1 MFVNTVLSRQGN
13 PETMTVMNTS
23 GVDAL
28 VANLVA
34 ASNPRAQSAA
44 NMRCRINDDEPF
56 VVLSSAEHWEQLK
69 RTQYFFPVRFQ
80 GVDTSMMELVIQ
92 CLRKLECSTV
102 IYEVLRDTPFLE
114 SPAQILH
121 DIFVGR
127 FKNVGFMKGAS
138 TNCHADVAAFLK
150 PTQSENSAVHLKV
163 AQERVLVMLGF
174 LFGND
179 AYQPWL

>member
-1 MFVNTVLSRQGN
+1 MAALTNNQASLDTQKDAATTKLTSQQTAQGKLDDTLFVNTVLSRQGN
-13 PETMTVMNTS
+13 PETMTVMNAS

-56 VVLSSAEHWEQLK
+56 IVLSSAEQWEQLK

-80 GVDTSMMELVIQ
+80 GADTSMMELVIQ

-121 DIFVGR
+121 DIGSR
-127 FKNVGFMKGAS
+127 TWGS
-138 TNCHADVAAFLK
+138 
-150 PTQSENSAVHLKV
+150 
-163 AQERVLVMLGF
+163 
-174 LFGND
+174 
-179 AYQPWL
+179 